1 MRLHL
6 SSADYALA
14 IVLLGGGVLFG
25 AEVLEHGA
33 GMAPCPLCLMQRL
46 WLYVAA
52 LAAYAGLLHNPRW
65 GIYPLLTIVAALT
78 GSGFAL
84 RQLWLQSLPAGQA
97 PSCAAPVSQLLE
109 NGMYG
114 EALSAMFFGTGNC
127 TEPDMVLGVNL
138 AVWALLGFAAV
149 IALAV
154 LQWRAR
160 SQL

>member
-1 MRLHL
+1 MNTSR

-33 GMAPCPLCLMQRL
+33 GMDPCPLCLMQRL
-46 WLYVAA
+46 WFYVAA

-65 GIYPLLTIVAALT
+65 GIYPLLTIIAALT
-78 GSGFAL
+78 GGGFAL
-84 RQLWLQSLPAGQA
+84 RQLWLQSLPVGQA

-114 EALSAMFFGTGNC
+114 EALSSMFFGTGDC
-127 TEPDMVLGVNL
+127 TEPDLVLGLNL
-138 AVWALLGFAAV
+138 AVWALLGFAAI

-160 SQL
+160 S

>member
-1 MRLHL
+1 MNTSR

-33 GMAPCPLCLMQRL
+33 GMNPCPLCLMQRL
-46 WLYVAA
+46 WFYVAA

-65 GIYPLLTIVAALT
+65 GIYPLLTIIAALT
-78 GSGFAL
+78 GGGFAL

-114 EALSAMFFGTGNC
+114 EALSSMFFGTGDC
-127 TEPDMVLGVNL
+127 TEPDLVLGVNL
-138 AVWALLGFAAV
+138 AVWALLGIAAA

-160 SQL
+160 S

>member
-1 MRLHL
+1 MKTSR

-33 GMAPCPLCLMQRL
+33 GMNPCPLCLMQRL
-46 WLYVAA
+46 WFYVAA

-65 GIYPLLTIVAALT
+65 GIYPLLTIIAALT
-78 GSGFAL
+78 GDGFAL

-114 EALSAMFFGTGNC
+114 EALSSMFFGTGDC
-127 TEPDMVLGVNL
+127 TEPDLVLGLNL
-138 AVWALLGFAAV
+138 AVWALLGFAAI

-160 SQL
+160 S

>member
-1 MRLHL
+1 MSLPL

-33 GMAPCPLCLMQRL
+33 GMDPCPLCLMQRL
-46 WLYVAA
+46 WFYVAA

-65 GIYPLLTIVAALT
+65 GIYPLLTIIAALT
-78 GSGFAL
+78 GGGFAL

-114 EALSAMFFGTGNC
+114 EALSSMFFGTGNC
-127 TEPDMVLGVNL
+127 TEPDLVLGVNL

>member
-1 MRLHL
+1 MRLNL

-33 GMAPCPLCLMQRL
+33 GMDPCPLCLMQRL
-46 WLYVAA
+46 WFYVAA
-52 LAAYAGLLHNPRW
+52 LVAYAGLLHNPRW
-65 GIYPLLTIVAALT
+65 GIYPLLSIVAALT
-78 GSGFAL
+78 GGGFAL

-114 EALSAMFFGTGNC
+114 EALSSMFFGTGDC
-127 TEPDMVLGVNL
+127 TEPDLVFGVNL

-154 LQWRAR
+154 QQWRAR

>member
-1 MRLHL
+1 MNTSR

-33 GMAPCPLCLMQRL
+33 GMDPCPLCLMQRL
-46 WLYVAA
+46 WFYVAA

-65 GIYPLLTIVAALT
+65 GIYPLLTIIAALT
-78 GSGFAL
+78 GGGFAL

-114 EALSAMFFGTGNC
+114 EALSSMFFGTGDC
-127 TEPDMVLGVNL
+127 TEPDLVLGLNL
-138 AVWALLGFAAV
+138 AVWALLGFAAI

-160 SQL
+160 S

>member
-1 MRLHL
+1 MSLNL

-25 AEVLEHGA
+25 AEVLEHGT

-46 WLYVAA
+46 WFYVAA

-65 GIYPLLTIVAALT
+65 GIYPLLTIIAALT
-78 GSGFAL
+78 GGGFAL

-97 PSCAAPVSQLLE
+97 PNCAAPVSQLLE

-114 EALSAMFFGTGNC
+114 EALSSMFFGTGDC
-127 TEPDMVLGVNL
+127 TEPDLVLGVNL

>member
-1 MRLHL
+1 MSLNL

-25 AEVLEHGA
+25 AEVLEHGT
-33 GMAPCPLCLMQRL
+33 GMDPCPLCLMQRL
-46 WLYVAA
+46 WFYVAA
-52 LAAYAGLLHNPRW
+52 LAAYAGLLLNPRW

-114 EALSAMFFGTGNC
+114 EALSSMFFGTGNC
-127 TEPDMVLGVNL
+127 TEPDLVLGVNL
-138 AVWALLGFAAV
+138 AVWALLGFAAI